1 MGLSVIKPFFLLF
14 SFLVENSTNFFF
26 FLSLALGPFQ
36 GNRSKPEARAR
47 QVREVANN
55 SCTAEAQV
63 HALRK
68 RDVSHHYRPVE
79 RT

>member
-1 MGLSVIKPFFLLF
+1 MGFYLIL
-14 SFLVENSTNFFF
+14 
-26 FLSLALGPFQ
+26 Q

-55 SCTAEAQV
+55 SCTAEARV

-68 RDVSHHYRPVE
+68 RDVSHHHCPVKG
-79 RT
+79 

>member
-1 MGLSVIKPFFLLF
+1 MSNKQSIWAFHLI
-14 SFLVENSTNFFF
+14 
-26 FLSLALGPFQ
+26 FQ
-36 GNRSKPEARAR
+36 ENRSKPEARAR

-55 SCTAEAQV
+55 SCPAEARV

>member
-1 MGLSVIKPFFLLF
+1 MSNTVHL
-14 SFLVENSTNFFF
+14 T
-26 FLSLALGPFQ
+26 FQ
-36 GNRSKPEARAR
+36 GNRSNPEARAR
-47 QVREVANN
+47 QARGIANFI
-55 SCTAEAQV
+55 CPAEARV